1 LLNPTHSAMNGYAG
15 EASLSLPDFHLVTT
29 GFSPILI
36 HMKIGRVDSSNLIIK
51 DAPLY
56 PGIVWLPVS
65 VFAFYKLAER
75 LSSSMDPDKEL
86 FGILAAAV
94 IPLIG
99 VGLMNEFVRFHFNI
113 GERTLSWKRTGLF
126 GRKGGTV
133 LFADIRKVVI
143 ETSSEHSR
151 VSTTT
156 YRLAVTTNDGNIPM
170 TRYFKAGERYKKELE
185 SIAELID
192 GALGR
197 DHKRFIEDSILELV
211 ATGRRIDA
219 VRLVREHYR
228 FGLTEAKR
236 FIDELSSNQ

>member
-1 LLNPTHSAMNGYAG
+1 
-15 EASLSLPDFHLVTT
+15 
-29 GFSPILI
+29 
-36 HMKIGRVDSSNLIIK
+36 MKVSRVDSNNLIIK

-56 PGIVWLPVS
+56 PGIVFLPWS
-65 VFAFYKLAER
+65 AFAFYKLVEH
-75 LSSSMDPDKEL
+75 LSRSMDPDREL
-86 FGILAAAV
+86 FGTLASAV
-94 IPLIG
+94 IPLIA
-99 VGLMNEFVRFHFNI
+99 VGLMNEFVSFHFNI

-133 LFADIRKVVI
+133 LFSDIRKVVI

-156 YRLAVTTNDGNIPM
+156 YRLAIKTNDDSIPM
-170 TRYFKAGERYKKELE
+170 TRYYSGGERYKKELE

-197 DHKRFIEDSILELV
+197 EGRDHKRFIEDSILELV
-211 ATGRRIDA
+211 AAGRRIDA
-219 VRLVREHYR
+219 VRLAREHYK